1 MPKADGTVVIDTKIN
16 SNGIEVGTKEIEA
29 AAKRMASSVDNI
41 GEKAKISLQKQVDAF
56 SKLNG
61 QYAQQAKK
69 VDELRAKVAE
79 YENQKIPTQEY
90 MEIQNQIDA
99 ARNKLD
105 ALIARQQKFLEL
117 GGSVNSKSYK
127 SMQYDI
133 EELTNTIK
141 YAQGELE
148 DLENTGKAFTFGAN
162 TDAAQKD
169 ISKLAQEEAK
179 LEDMNNRLRTSY
191 QSLEQK
197 VSEYRNE
204 LAKTEKSEKSSAK
217 SGGDLNKSLSNT
229 EKSSNKAHMGMGK
242 MLATSILFSFVF
254 RAISAVMDGVKE
266 GMDNLAQYSGETN
279 ATLSSLMSSLTQLK
293 NAFATAFSPILTA
306 IAPAINYLI
315 SLLTSAATAVAQ
327 LIAALTGKATFVKAA
342 KVQQDYAD
350 SLKNTGS
357 AASSAAKEAKKML
370 APFDDLVQIQKDT
383 DSGGGGGGAGE
394 ASPGDMFEEVAVSNS
409 LTTTLD
415 AIKDKWNEVVK
426 LFSAGFS
433 IGYVNTDA
441 LTNIQNS
448 IDSIRQSLTEIFTDP
463 MVQQAASMWAQ
474 NVIYNFGIVAGSVAS
489 IGMTI
494 AENLTGGIA
503 LYLEGAKE
511 RIKQYLISMFD
522 ISSETATIVG
532 QFSQAFANIFSV
544 FGDENGQRLTA
555 SIVGMFSEAFMGVTE
570 LAAKLGRDVVD
581 MLLTPITNCQ
591 EDLKIAFDGVLGV
604 FADTGETIQ
613 ELFTDTFQ
621 KLNQVYDEHIA
632 PMFNAFTEGLTL
644 IYEAALTAFNTYILP
659 VMQKGAQEFDEFK
672 NKHLQPLINTF
683 LDLAGNVAD
692 VVRVIW
698 DENLAPFLAWAMET
712 FGPLI
717 GGVLEGMMLA
727 FWDVAGVV
735 TDVATGILMALN
747 DLLDFIEHVFA
758 GDWESAWEDVK
769 NIFKNVFNGII
780 QLAEDAVNFIID
792 CLNTLSFDIPDW
804 VPEIGG
810 NSFGFNIDHVHLPR
824 LAQGTVIP
832 PRAGEFA
839 AILGDNN
846 REAEVVSPISAMKQA
861 FLEALAESDNSG
873 AQTITL
879 RFDGSMSALARV
891 LKPELDREAARKG
904 TNLVIVG
911 GR

>member
-1 MPKADGTVVIDTKIN
+1 MGN
-16 SNGIEVGTKEIEA
+16 
-29 AAKRMASSVDNI
+29 
-41 GEKAKISLQKQVDAF
+41 
-56 SKLNG
+56 
-61 QYAQQAKK
+61 
-69 VDELRAKVAE
+69 
-79 YENQKIPTQEY
+79 QEY
-90 MEIQNQIDA
+90 DQNIQ
-99 ARNKLD
+99 
-105 ALIARQQKFLEL
+105 
-117 GGSVNSKSYK
+117 
-127 SMQYDI
+127 DI
-133 EELTNTIK
+133 
-141 YAQGELE
+141 
-148 DLENTGKAFTFGAN
+148 
-162 TDAAQKD
+162 
-169 ISKLAQEEAK
+169 
-179 LEDMNNRLRTSY
+179 NRI
-191 QSLEQK
+191 
-197 VSEYRNE
+197 
-204 LAKTEKSEKSSAK
+204 KSEMDDYRKSLLKTDDAQ
-217 SGGDLNKSLSNT
+217 DQFNKSLENT
-229 EKSSNKAHMGMGK
+229 EKSSKKSGNSLMRMMGTGLLMGIVFQGFY
-242 MLATSILFSFVF
+242 AITS
-254 RAISAVMDGVKE
+254 AAAE
-266 GMDNLAQYSGETN
+266 GMSNLSQYSGETN
-279 ATLSSLMSSLTQLK
+279 ATLSTLLSSLTQLK

-394 ASPGDMFEEVAVSNS
+394 VSPGDMFEEVAVSNS
-409 LTTTLD
+409 LTTALD

-659 VMQKGAQEFDEFK
+659 VMQKGAQKFDEFK

-683 LDLAGNVAD
+683 LDLSGTVAD
-692 VVRVIW
+692 VVKVIW
-698 DENLAPFLAWAMET
+698 DDNLAPFLEWAINT
-712 FGPLI
+712 FGPVI

-735 TDVATGILMALN
+735 TDVATGILLALN
-747 DLLDFIEHVFA
+747 DLLNFIKDIFA
-758 GDWESAWEDVK
+758 GDWKAAWEDVQ
-769 NIFKNVFNGII
+769 NIFRNVFNGII
-780 QLAEDAVNFIID
+780 QIAENAINFIID
-792 CLNTLSFDIPDW
+792 CLNKISIDVPDW

-810 NSFGFNIDHVHLPR
+810 ATFGFNIDHVHLPR

-879 RFDGSMSALARV
+879 KFDGSMSALARV

>member
-394 ASPGDMFEEVAVSNS
+394 VSPGDMFEEVAVSNS
-409 LTTTLD
+409 LTTALD

-555 SIVGMFSEAFMGVTE
+555 SIIGMFSEAFMGVTE

-591 EDLKIAFDGVLGV
+591 EDLKVALDGVLGV

-659 VMQKGAQEFDEFK
+659 VMQKGAQKFDEFK

-683 LDLAGNVAD
+683 LDLSGTVAD
-692 VVRVIW
+692 VVKVIW
-698 DENLAPFLAWAMET
+698 DDNLAPFLEWAINT
-712 FGPLI
+712 FGPVI

-735 TDVATGILMALN
+735 TDVATGILLALN
-747 DLLDFIEHVFA
+747 DLLNFIKDIFA
-758 GDWESAWEDVK
+758 GDWKAAWEVVQ
-769 NIFKNVFNGII
+769 NIFRNVFDGII
-780 QLAEDAVNFIID
+780 QIAENAINFIID
-792 CLNTLSFDIPDW
+792 CLNTISIDVPDW

-810 NSFGFNIDHVHLPR
+810 KHFGFNIDHVHLPR

-846 REAEVVSPISAMKQA
+846 HEAEVVSPISAMKQA
-861 FLEALAESDNSG
+861 FLEALAESGSSG